1 MSQDRPQ
8 GIEPLSLLSPM
19 HGKIALC
26 AIDLASPNPALNS
39 STCATIAGFFVDR
52 GAVFRAARTPKF
64 QIFSIGHP
72 DLRKIIEV
80 TTIRKSR
87 WPPACPDADL

>member
-8 GIEPLSLLSPM
+8 GIEPLRLLSPM

-39 STCATIAGFFVDR
+39 SACATIAGFLVDR
-52 GAVFRAARTPKF
+52 GRSSERLAHRNPRYSPSVIR
-64 QIFSIGHP
+64 IF
-72 DLRKIIEV
+72 E
-80 TTIRKSR
+80 KS
-87 WPPACPDADL
+87 WK